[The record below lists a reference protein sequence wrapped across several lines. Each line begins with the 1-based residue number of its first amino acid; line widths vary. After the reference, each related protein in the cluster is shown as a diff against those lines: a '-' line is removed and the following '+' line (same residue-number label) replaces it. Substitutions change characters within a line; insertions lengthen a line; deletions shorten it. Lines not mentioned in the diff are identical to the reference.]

1 MKIEI
6 FKKWLAATLAA
17 GMALSVAA
25 CGQQEVSNSEE
36 TKQSSEVS
44 TSETVASTPTEVE
57 DTGITFPLEEEVT
70 FKLAYRSAADTE
82 PEVLEKCAYWQ
93 ELYET
98 TNVKIELVKLPATD
112 TMTKLNA
119 LFMTGQEPDGI
130 FSSFMSDGD
139 IDQLVASE
147 MLLPVTEYVK
157 NPEVMPNFHE
167 RVLSESP
174 TTMGVMTSPDGEI
187 YSLIR
192 YSGLEAD
199 YLESPMFINKV
210 WVEKA
215 GWKVEDIK
223 TIEDLEAVLTYFAEN
238 DMNGNGKDDEIPYMV
253 KSDHSANHFEA
264 FLGLYGIATKNG
276 AKENYVYVEDG
287 EVIFAPTTEGF
298 KDAIIKLNDWYE
310 KGLIWEEAFT
320 STADTFNA
328 KLQGE
333 EAVIGLYMYY
343 SLSAPT
349 SDQYVTLLPVEVEGY
364 EPSWYV
370 NPGLKG
376 VKSQF
381 VVTKDCENAD
391 ILLAWLDQFYK
402 FENAWRWAYGEEEDG
417 RFTIENGVYKVNGEL
432 QKDKEAWAK
441 LDEEKPAA
449 AILIQ
454 NIPKAYTA
462 ADYASGKLVLTE
474 EYQRLQENYQL
485 YRPYLNDEIWPR
497 PYMRADVTN
506 RISELRTDIFT
517 TVDQKKAEWIT
528 GKADIEKDWD
538 AYCESL
544 KKMGVDE
551 LVSLMQESYDT
562 YMAGQQ

>member
-1 MKIEI
+1 MKKEF
-6 FKKWLAATLAA
+6 FKKWLAASLAA
-17 GMALSVAA
+17 VMALSVAA
-25 CGQQEVSNSEE
+25 CGQQEVSNGEE

-44 TSETVASTPTEVE
+44 TSEIIASTPTEAE

-70 FKLAYRSAADTE
+70 FTLAYRNASDMD
-82 PEVLEKCAYWQ
+82 PEILEKCAYWQ

-98 TNVKIELVKLPATD
+98 TNVKIELMKLPSTD

-119 LFMTGQEPDGI
+119 LFMSGQEPDGI
-130 FSSFMSDGD
+130 FSSFMSDAD
-139 IDQLVASE
+139 VDQLVASE
-147 MLLPVTEYVK
+147 LLLPLTEYVK
-157 NPEVMPNFHE
+157 DPEVMPNFHE

-174 TTMGVMTSPDGEI
+174 STLGVITSPDGEI
-187 YSLIR
+187 YALPR
-192 YSGLEAD
+192 YDALEAN
-199 YLESPMFINKV
+199 YLESPMFINKL

-223 TIEDLEAVLTYFAEN
+223 TIDDLEAVLTYFAEN
-238 DMNGNGKDDEIPYMV
+238 DMNGNGKDDEIPFMV
-253 KSDHSANHFEA
+253 KADHSANHFEA

-276 AKENYVYVEDG
+276 SKENYVYVEDG
-287 EVIFAPTTEGF
+287 KVKFAPTSQGF
-298 KDAIIKLNDWYE
+298 KDAMIKLNDWYE

-320 STADTFNA
+320 ATADTFNA
-328 KLQGE
+328 KYRGE

-343 SLSAPT
+343 SLSAAT

-364 EPSWYV
+364 EPKWYV

-376 VKSQF
+376 AKSQF
-381 VVTKDCENAD
+381 VITKDCENAD

-402 FENAWRWAYGEEEDG
+402 FENTWRWKNGEEEDG
-417 RFTIENGVYKVNGEL
+417 RYTIENGVYKTNNEYKKDVAL
-432 QKDKEAWAK
+432 QEK
-441 LDEEKPAA
+441 LNKEKPA
-449 AILIQ
+449 IGTLISFATM
-454 NIPKAYTA
+454 AYTA
-462 ADYASGKLVLTE
+462 EDYASGKLELSE
-474 EYQRLQENYQL
+474 EYQRLQENYEL

-497 PYMRADVTN
+497 PYMSADVTT

-528 GKADIEKDWD
+528 GKADIEADWD

>member
-1 MKIEI
+1 MKKEV
-6 FKKWLAATLAA
+6 FKKGLAAMLAVV
-17 GMALSVAA
+17 MMLSATA
-25 CGQQEVSNSEE
+25 CGRPNDGET
-36 TKQSSEVS
+36 TKQSPEATTSGSGES
-44 TSETVASTPTEVE
+44 TSAEVE
-57 DTGITFPLEEEVT
+57 DTGITFPLKEEVT
-70 FKLAYRSAADTE
+70 FKLAYRSSADTD
-82 PEVLEKCAYWQ
+82 PDVLEKCVFWQ

-119 LFMTGQEPDGI
+119 LFMSNQEPDGI
-130 FSSFMSDGD
+130 FSSFMKDAD

-147 MLLPVTEYVK
+147 LLMPITDYVK
-157 NPEVMPNFHE
+157 DPEVMPNFHE

-174 TTMGVMTSPDGEI
+174 KSLGYMTSPDGEI
-187 YSLIR
+187 YTLVK

-199 YLESPMFINKV
+199 FLESPMFINKV

-223 TIEDLEAVLTYFAEN
+223 TIDDLEAVLTYFAEN

-253 KSDHSANHFEA
+253 KADHSANHFEA
-264 FLGLYGIATKNG
+264 FLGLYGIPTKNG

-287 EVIFAPTTEGF
+287 KVIFAPTTTGF

-320 STADTFNA
+320 ATADTFNA
-328 KLQGE
+328 KYTGE
-333 EAVIGLYMYY
+333 EAVIGLYQYY
-343 SLSAPT
+343 SLSAVT
-349 SDQYVTLLPVEVEGY
+349 SDQYVTLLPVKVEGY

-370 NPGLKG
+370 NPGSMGAKNH
-376 VKSQF
+376 F
-381 VVTKDCENAD
+381 IVTKDCENAD

-417 RFTIENGVYKVNGEL
+417 RYTVENGVYKVNEEL
-432 QKDKEAWAK
+432 KKDKVAWDK
-441 LDEEKPAA
+441 LNQEKPAGSF
-449 AILIQ
+449 LITQ
-454 NIPKAYTA
+454 MTTAYTA
-462 ADYASGKLVLTE
+462 ADYASGKLELTK
-474 EYQRLQENYQL
+474 EYQRLQENYEL

-497 PYMRADVTN
+497 PYMTADATN
-506 RISELRTDIFT
+506 KLSELRTDIFS
-517 TVDQKKAEWIT
+517 TVDMKKAEWIT

-544 KKMGVDE
+544 NKMGVDE
-551 LVSLMQESYDT
+551 LVSLMQEAYDT
-562 YMAGQQ
+562 YMAGQK